1 MPLVFCLSHNQTLTA
16 RIEMAHD
23 GKEYTGRRLAAVLLD
38 DLSKRV
44 PERRFGLIPNSQ
56 KISDGFREVTIGDL
70 AQAVNYTS
78 WWIEKTLSRKTKSQT
93 VSYMAA
99 NDIRYGIFVL
109 ACNKTGYNV
118 DSYLKHLFRSRL
130 TCVGFATFYEKL
142 G

>member
-1 MPLVFCLSHNQTLTA
+1 MT
-16 RIEMAHD
+16 HD
-23 GKEYTGRRLAAVLLD
+23 DKEYAGRRLAAALLD
-38 DLSKRV
+38 DLSKRA

-56 KISDGFREVTIGDL
+56 KVSDGFREVTIGDL

-118 DSYLKHLFRSRL
+118 R
-130 TCVGFATFYEKL
+130 GFVLQTSF
-142 G
+142 